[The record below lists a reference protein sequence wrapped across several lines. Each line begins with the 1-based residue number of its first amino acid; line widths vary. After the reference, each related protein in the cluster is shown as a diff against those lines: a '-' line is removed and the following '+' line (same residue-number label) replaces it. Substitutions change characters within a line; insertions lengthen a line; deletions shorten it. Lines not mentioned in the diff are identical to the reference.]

1 MKERAYAKIN
11 LCLDVAGKREDGYH
25 DLKMIMVPI
34 DFYDLLEMKPAF
46 ETTLSLNRAYLP
58 VNDKNTIIK
67 AINVMKQRYGS
78 RWNLNVFFKSIF
90 LHVRV

>member
-46 ETTLSLNRAYLP
+46 ETTLSLNRAYYQSMIRIRSL
-58 VNDKNTIIK
+58 
-67 AINVMKQRYGS
+67 KQS
-78 RWNLNVFFKSIF
+78 M
-90 LHVRV
+90 